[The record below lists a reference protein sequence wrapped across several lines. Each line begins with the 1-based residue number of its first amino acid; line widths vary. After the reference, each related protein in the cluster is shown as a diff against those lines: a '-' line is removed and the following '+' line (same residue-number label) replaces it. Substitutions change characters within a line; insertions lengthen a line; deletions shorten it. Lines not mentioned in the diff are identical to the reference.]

1 MMQIST
7 PKMKLPENFSKS
19 ITAAYTLLGSMLVF
33 GGLGYYLSIIYNN
46 YGLIYKEQKRFKKAI
61 KFFNKG
67 SSGTWQDIL
76 DNTLAQKIESKFKKE
91 MKKLNYI

>member
-1 MMQIST
+1 MANKEEEGLFRENAISQ
-7 PKMKLPENFSKS
+7 
-19 ITAAYTLLGSMLVF
+19 
-33 GGLGYYLSIIYNN
+33 NN
-46 YGLIYKEQKRFKKAI
+46 EKI
-61 KFFNKG
+61 KFFNRG

>member
-1 MMQIST
+1 MANKEEEDLFRENTISQ
-7 PKMKLPENFSKS
+7 
-19 ITAAYTLLGSMLVF
+19 
-33 GGLGYYLSIIYNN
+33 NN
-46 YGLIYKEQKRFKKAI
+46 EKI
-61 KFFNKG
+61 KFFNRG

>member
-1 MMQIST
+1 MANKEEEGLFRENAISQ
-7 PKMKLPENFSKS
+7 
-19 ITAAYTLLGSMLVF
+19 
-33 GGLGYYLSIIYNN
+33 NN
-46 YGLIYKEQKRFKKAI
+46 EKI

-67 SSGTWQDIL
+67 SSGAWQDIL